1 MKTSDSLKKDNR
13 KSSMSNAIL
22 NLKEDKNQI
31 TISAGNTGAMMA
43 YSTVYL
49 RTIENKIQGPLFHFD
64 PDEEKRVQDTCLA
77 AIKSQIITSAHDIS
91 DGGLAV
97 SLSEMVASSKDNL
110 GADVYIES
118 ELSDLELLYGEC
130 ASTII
135 VTVKKEDLFKL
146 VLLTKKY
153 DINSQT
159 IGSVNNDNRL
169 KINDFL
175 NVSKKD
181 ICETYFNTLNTLM
194 TK

>member
-1 MKTSDSLKKDNR
+1 
-13 KSSMSNAIL
+13 
-22 NLKEDKNQI
+22 
-31 TISAGNTGAMMA
+31 
-43 YSTVYL
+43 
-49 RTIENKIQGPLFHFD
+49 
-64 PDEEKRVQDTCLA
+64 
-77 AIKSQIITSAHDIS
+77 
-91 DGGLAV
+91 
-97 SLSEMVASSKDNL
+97 MVASSKDNL

-135 VTVKKEDLFKL
+135 VTVKKEELFKL
-146 VLLTKKY
+146 LLLTKKY